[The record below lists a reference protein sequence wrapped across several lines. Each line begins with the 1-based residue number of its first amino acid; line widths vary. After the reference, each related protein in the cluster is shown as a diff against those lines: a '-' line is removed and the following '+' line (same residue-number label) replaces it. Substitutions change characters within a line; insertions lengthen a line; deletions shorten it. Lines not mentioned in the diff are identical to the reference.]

1 MTTKILYKTTY
12 TIEVLTEEK
21 EIYDLNDLVYEIN
34 EGDASGH
41 ELSTKTVMVEGK
53 DAVKECEKHGT
64 DTDFFQMDEDG
75 NEIHY

>member
-21 EIYDLNDLVYEIN
+21 ELFNLQELLYEIE

-41 ELSTKTVMVEGK
+41 ELRAKTVIVEGM
-53 DAVKECEKHGT
+53 DAVKECEIHGT
-64 DTDFFQMDEDG
+64 DIDFFQMDEDG
-75 NEIHY
+75 NEIEY